1 MTQGP
6 DRDACDLRF
15 PGLQA
20 LRLIRREI
28 ERTRLDLTGLRV
40 LTEAAV
46 GYRRLTPAIAALA
59 GADQVYAVG
68 RDSAVASRRD
78 AEEQTAYFA
87 GLAHVER
94 RLTLL
99 PTRLQAPLRTIDV
112 VTDLPG
118 VRPVD
123 ESVIRNV
130 ADTAAVTLMAGV
142 DRWRPS
148 DTDAATCRR
157 QGVAVA
163 GLDEEAVGLHRFTA
177 QGVLH
182 ALLELGVE
190 ITGSSIMVAG
200 EARALPYVVRALTR
214 SGDGSWSRR
223 RRRPGGSS
231 STGARRPATRS
242 TTTPSSVVCP
252 RPTPWCSALPSRGL
266 ASSDPVRAS
275 TPSVS
280 PPRRPRR
287 GGGTGCR
294 RRSARAGERRP
305 AVRGSRRTGGHLRSA
320 APGADRPMRGRT
332 QGRRGDDTGA
342 TARLV
347 AARGGA
353 ARRRRGARRAAA
365 PGPARPPTLT
375 AAGGVPRRNGARR
388 PPP

>member
-214 SGDGSWSRR
+214 SG
-223 RRRPGGSS
+223 
-231 STGARRPATRS
+231 
-242 TTTPSSVVCP
+242 
-252 RPTPWCSALPSRGL
+252 
-266 ASSDPVRAS
+266 
-275 TPSVS
+275 
-280 PPRRPRR
+280 
-287 GGGTGCR
+287 
-294 RRSARAGERRP
+294 
-305 AVRGSRRTGGHLRSA
+305 
-320 APGADRPMRGRT
+320 GRV
-332 QGRRGDDTGA
+332 
-342 TARLV
+342 LV
-347 AARGGA
+347 AAQATAGRIELYGGEKA
-353 ARRRRGARRAAA
+353 GDALDDDAVVGRLSEADALVLCPAAAGTRLVGPGTRIDAVRLAAAAPHVAVVGLDAGDDLRALESAGLRCGALGGPAGIFDLLPQALITRCAAGLKVAEVMTRARRRGSSPLAAEQLAADEAHAELLPQDLRALRR
-365 PGPARPPTLT
+365 
-375 AAGGVPRRNGARR
+375 
-388 PPP
+388 